1 MTRERNGCDKN
12 ALFRK
17 IQIYGFAMYDTV
29 LFLDTHP
36 CDRGALEY
44 YNRVSAAMR
53 DAVATYEEKYGP
65 LTIKNVNT
73 SDGSWKWLCAPWPWE
88 YEAN

>member
-1 MTRERNGCDKN
+1 MTRERHGCDKT

-17 IQIYGFAMYDTV
+17 IQVYGFAMYDTV

-36 CDRGALEY
+36 DDKSALEY
-44 YNRVSAAMR
+44 YDRVSCAFR
-53 DAVATYEEKYGP
+53 DAVAMYEEKYGP
-65 LTIKNVNT
+65 LTIQNVDT
-73 SDGSWKWLCAPWPWE
+73 SNGWMWLSAPWPWQ